1 MGSSSTLTK
10 ALGFPDQ
17 EPLIGLLLQ
26 GLGRVRSDSRL
37 VKFRILV
44 SCERRGD
51 GDRKRFPTKPPHCRS
66 CALGDNMNRKNA
78 FATVALTILA
88 LAGSGRAAAQDPADE
103 DIKLFRKDLRS
114 LRKQI
119 IAANMNLSDKEAE
132 QFWPLFERYT
142 QELVAKQD
150 GKYALLKEYA
160 DNYTT
165 LTDERAEKYVRGRAD
180 VDEAILQVR
189 LKYFPLFRKVLSG
202 KSTAL
207 FFQLDWR
214 LGLIMDL
221 QLASQTPL
229 IEP

>member
-1 MGSSSTLTK
+1 
-10 ALGFPDQ
+10 
-17 EPLIGLLLQ
+17 
-26 GLGRVRSDSRL
+26 
-37 VKFRILV
+37 
-44 SCERRGD
+44 
-51 GDRKRFPTKPPHCRS
+51 
-66 CALGDNMNRKNA
+66 MNTRNA
-78 FATVALTILA
+78 FATVGLAILV
-88 LAGSGRAAAQDPADE
+88 LASSGRSAAQDSTDE

-119 IAANMNLSDKEAE
+119 IAANMSLSDREAE
-132 QFWPLFERYT
+132 QFWPLFDRYT

-150 GKYALLKEYA
+150 RKYALLKEYA
-160 DNYTT
+160 GNYTT
-165 LTDERAEKYVRGRAD
+165 MTDDQAEKYVLGRAD

-189 LKYFPLFRKVLSG
+189 LKYFPLFRKVLPG

-214 LGLIMDL
+214 LGSIIDL

>member
-1 MGSSSTLTK
+1 MKKLIVAI
-10 ALGFPDQ
+10 AL
-17 EPLIGLLLQ
+17 
-26 GLGRVRSDSRL
+26 
-37 VKFRILV
+37 
-44 SCERRGD
+44 
-51 GDRKRFPTKPPHCRS
+51 
-66 CALGDNMNRKNA
+66 A
-78 FATVALTILA
+78 FA
-88 LAGSGRAAAQDPADE
+88 LAGTRPASAQDPVDE

-119 IAANMNLSDKEAE
+119 IAANMVLNDNEAE

-142 QELVAKQD
+142 QELVARQD
-150 GKYALLKEYA
+150 RKYALLKEYA
-160 DNYTT
+160 QDY
-165 LTDERAEKYVRGRAD
+165 LTMTDAEAEQYIRGRAS
-180 VDEAILQVR
+180 VDQAILQVR
-189 LKYFPLFRKVLSG
+189 LKYFPVFRKVLSG

>member
-1 MGSSSTLTK
+1 
-10 ALGFPDQ
+10 
-17 EPLIGLLLQ
+17 
-26 GLGRVRSDSRL
+26 
-37 VKFRILV
+37 
-44 SCERRGD
+44 
-51 GDRKRFPTKPPHCRS
+51 
-66 CALGDNMNRKNA
+66 MNRKNA
-78 FATVALTILA
+78 FATAALALLALTG
-88 LAGSGRAAAQDPADE
+88 GSRAAAQDPADE

-119 IAANMNLSDKEAE
+119 IAANMSLSDKEAE

-142 QELVAKQD
+142 QELVAQQD
-150 GKYALLKEYA
+150 SKYGLLKDYA
-160 DNYTT
+160 ANYTT
-165 LTDERAEKYVRGRAD
+165 MTDQQAEKYVLGRAD
-180 VDEAILQVR
+180 VDQAILQVR

-202 KSTAL
+202 KSSAL

>member
-1 MGSSSTLTK
+1 V
-10 ALGFPDQ
+10 ALDCPA
-17 EPLIGLLLQ
+17 P
-26 GLGRVRSDSRL
+26 RRL
-37 VKFRILV
+37 
-44 SCERRGD
+44 CM
-51 GDRKRFPTKPPHCRS
+51 PTIWPHSRS
-66 CALGDNMNRKNA
+66 CCISAIGALRKTGKMKKLIPAIALVA
-78 FATVALTILA
+78 FA
-88 LAGSGRAAAQDPADE
+88 LAGARPALSQDPADE

-119 IAANMNLSDKEAE
+119 IAANMDLSDKEAE
-132 QFWPLFERYT
+132 QFWPVFDRYT

-150 GKYALLKEYA
+150 DKYALLKEYA
-160 DNYTT
+160 QDY
-165 LTDERAEKYVRGRAD
+165 LTMTDAEAEKYIRGRAS
-180 VDEAILQVR
+180 VDQAILQVR

-221 QLASQTPL
+221 QLASQTPV

>member
-1 MGSSSTLTK
+1 MRRKGK
-10 ALGFPDQ
+10 
-17 EPLIGLLLQ
+17 
-26 GLGRVRSDSRL
+26 
-37 VKFRILV
+37 VKKLILV
-44 SCERRGD
+44 
-51 GDRKRFPTKPPHCRS
+51 T
-66 CALGDNMNRKNA
+66 
-78 FATVALTILA
+78 A
-88 LAGSGRAAAQDPADE
+88 LAFTLVGARPASAQDPVDE

-119 IAANMNLSDKEAE
+119 IAANMVLNDKEAE

-142 QELVAKQD
+142 QELVAKRD
-150 GKYALLKEYA
+150 EKYALLKEYA
-160 DNYTT
+160 QDY
-165 LTDERAEKYVRGRAD
+165 LTMTDAEAEKYIRGRAS
-180 VDEAILQVR
+180 VDQAILEVR

-221 QLASQTPL
+221 QLASQTPV

>member
-1 MGSSSTLTK
+1 VKKLIVAI
-10 ALGFPDQ
+10 AL
-17 EPLIGLLLQ
+17 
-26 GLGRVRSDSRL
+26 
-37 VKFRILV
+37 
-44 SCERRGD
+44 
-51 GDRKRFPTKPPHCRS
+51 
-66 CALGDNMNRKNA
+66 A
-78 FATVALTILA
+78 FALVGTRPA
-88 LAGSGRAAAQDPADE
+88 SAQDPVDE

-114 LRKQI
+114 MRKQI
-119 IAANMNLSDKEAE
+119 IAANLDLSDKEAV

-150 GKYALLKEYA
+150 QKYVLLKEYA
-160 DNYTT
+160 QDYTT
-165 LTDERAEKYVRGRAD
+165 MTDAEAEKYIRGRAS
-180 VDEAILQVR
+180 VDQDILQVR
-189 LKYFPLFRKVLSG
+189 LKYLPLFRKVLSG

>member
-1 MGSSSTLTK
+1 MRREGK
-10 ALGFPDQ
+10 VKK
-17 EPLIGLLLQ
+17 LI
-26 GLGRVRSDSRL
+26 
-37 VKFRILV
+37 I
-44 SCERRGD
+44 
-51 GDRKRFPTKPPHCRS
+51 
-66 CALGDNMNRKNA
+66 
-78 FATVALTILA
+78 ATVLAFA
-88 LAGSGRAAAQDPADE
+88 LAGARPASAQDPVDE

-119 IAANMNLSDKEAE
+119 IAANLDLSDKEAE

-150 GKYALLKEYA
+150 QKYALLREYA
-160 DNYTT
+160 QDYTT
-165 LTDERAEKYVRGRAD
+165 MTDTEAEKYIRGRAS
-180 VDEAILQVR
+180 VDQAILQVR
-189 LKYFPLFRKVLSG
+189 LKYFPLFRKVLPG

-221 QLASQTPL
+221 QLASQTPV